1 LLLEVFIAHIL
12 CVLSHHVFLHGLLL
26 SSKCI
31 ELNQLCFL
39 IVSFI
44 FIGLH
49 KIAVVR
55 DVAGQAYHKVTMD
68 EAVITFE
75 VTTAMTK
82 DMKEKIF

>member
-1 LLLEVFIAHIL
+1 
-12 CVLSHHVFLHGLLL
+12 
-26 SSKCI
+26 
-31 ELNQLCFL
+31 L